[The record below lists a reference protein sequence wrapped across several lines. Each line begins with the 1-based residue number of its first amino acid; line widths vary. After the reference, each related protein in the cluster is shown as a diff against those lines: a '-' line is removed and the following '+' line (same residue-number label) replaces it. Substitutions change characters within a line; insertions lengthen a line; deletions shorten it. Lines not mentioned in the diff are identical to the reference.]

1 MLGNNF
7 VKKCIESQVLH
18 DPWPHTV
25 TEDHIDKD
33 SFDKLHNETQKL
45 LEIRL
50 RDMPT
55 HKTTTENHIT
65 PSQFK
70 SFNIDWRDEIMDI
83 AKAIYDNAK
92 ELCGV
97 FPKHRWNDTLCIA
110 GYIGVTPP
118 KPYDHIIHCETL
130 NKIWSSVT
138 YITPQNNCGTM
149 MYSENKKE
157 SLVKEAPWRPNTSMI
172 FSGVDKK
179 TWHSYNSTE
188 ESNRITL
195 NFFIKVRSSTK
206 EYLYT

>member
-1 MLGNNF
+1 MLGKSF
-7 VKKCIESQVLH
+7 VEKCIDSQVLS

-25 TEDHIDKD
+25 THEHIDKE
-33 SFDKLHNETQKL
+33 SFDKLLAESQKL
-45 LEIRL
+45 LEIKL

-65 PSQFK
+65 PKQFK
-70 SFNIDWRDEIMDI
+70 DFGIDWHDEIMDI
-83 AKAIYDNAK
+83 AHQIYSNAK

-97 FPKHRWNDTLCIA
+97 FPEHRWYKDLCVT
-110 GYIGVTPP
+110 GYLGVTPP

-130 NKIWSSVT
+130 SKIWSSVT
-138 YITPQNNCGTM
+138 YITPENNCGTM
-149 MYSENKKE
+149 MYTENKKE

-172 FSGVDKK
+172 FSGVNDK

-195 NFFIKVRSSTK
+195 NFFIKDRQGTK
-206 EYLYT
+206 EYLCP